1 MFKVKEIFSS
11 IQGEGFYT
19 GRPAVFLRF
28 AGCNLWNGKLK
39 DKQNAID
46 EINKYVSLNNI
57 EIVDLRFLNKK
68 IYVKTKQNEK
78 IVMKKEGK

>member
-1 MFKVKEIFSS
+1 MDLKKYIRSIHDYPKNGILFKL
-11 IQGEGFYT
+11 
-19 GRPAVFLRF
+19 P
-28 AGCNLWNGKLK
+28 LK